1 MTLNQFAN
9 KLAEIHNEHGLLIA
23 DGFDQDTLFKMQDE
37 IADLLIDAYRDGS
50 ISNNTISQ
58 FNHVFTVNK

>member
-37 IADLLIDAYRDGS
+37 ITDLLIDAHRDGS
-50 ISNNTISQ
+50 ISTKTVSQ

>member
-1 MTLNQFAN
+1 MTLNQFAK

-37 IADLLIDAYRDGS
+37 IVDLLIDAQREGS
-50 ISNNTISQ
+50 LSQNTLLK
-58 FNHVFTVNK
+58 FNHIFHIK